1 MIDYLQGLNERQKEA
16 VLHINGPLMIVAG
29 AGSGKTKVLTT
40 RIAHLMAQGVDAF
53 NILALTFTNKA
64 AKEMKER
71 VEHILGNHEA
81 RNLYIGTFHSVFAR
95 ILRSEATKMGYPSNF
110 TIYDTD
116 DAKSVIKTVIN
127 EMNLDDKHYK
137 PSTVY
142 NRISS
147 AKNALVGAAEYA
159 TDYHIQQE
167 DMRSNRP
174 AIAQIYDSYAKR
186 CFKNGAM
193 DFDDL
198 LIKFYELLKN
208 FPDSLSKYQR
218 KFKYI
223 MIDEYQDT
231 NPAQYEIIKLL
242 GAMHENVCVVGDDA
256 QSIYSFRGATIENIL
271 QFQKDYD
278 EVKVVKLEQNYR
290 STQSILKV
298 ANEVI
303 SNNKNQIEK
312 NLFTENAEG
321 EKIRLVRTMTDNDE
335 GKFVADTIQE
345 QKLRNHYRNKDFAI
359 LYRTNAQSRAFEESL
374 RRMGIAYII
383 YGGISFYQRKEIKDF
398 IAYMRLIVNPRDEE
412 ALKRI
417 INFPARGIGKTTI
430 DKCVLHANEQNIS
443 MWEVLTRA
451 AQFGFKAGTLEAIDG
466 FVTMIKSFGSMLQKH
481 NAYEV
486 AVHVGK
492 QTNIVKELFN
502 DKSTEG
508 LQRYENIQELLN
520 SIKEWVD
527 DTQNRSQ
534 IDEDGI
540 ISPGPLP
547 NLPPEEEGVANT
559 QGQLFNDSN
568 NNANSPTGEVLS
580 EGKVSLPTGGGDLE
594 GALGATTLGSY
605 LQQITL
611 LTDADNKDPNADSVK
626 LMTIHAAKGLEFGCV
641 FAAGLEELLFP
652 NAMSINT
659 REELEEERRLF
670 YVVITRAK
678 TRLWIT
684 YANTRYKFGQIVQN
698 EPSRFLDELPEE
710 HIDRSFA
717 GGGSKNQS
725 TFGNSSAFDRMKGG
739 WGNKTDYNDTASAE
753 KRYGGPP
760 KKQTT
765 TTSFSITPARPQ
777 TVEHKP
783 AADFVASDTSNLQE
797 GQKVEH
803 QKFGFGEVIKMEGS
817 AHNPIATVKF
827 ELNGEK
833 KIMLNYAKLRII
845 SPL

>member
-1 MIDYLQGLNERQKEA
+1 MFTGFFYTETPVTTSQVVVRSYLAPMQDYLQGLNERQREA
-16 VLHINGPLMIVAG
+16 VLQIKGPVMIVAG

-40 RIAHLMAQGVDAF
+40 RIAHLMATGVDSF

-64 AKEMKER
+64 AREMKER
-71 VEHILGNHEA
+71 VEKILGNNEA

-95 ILRSEATKMGYPSNF
+95 ILRSEATKIGYPSNF

-116 DAKSVIKTVIN
+116 DAKSVVKTVIN
-127 EMNLDDKHYK
+127 EMNLDDKQYK
-137 PSTVY
+137 PNTIY

-147 AKNALVGAAEYA
+147 AKNALVSAADYA
-159 TDYHIQQE
+159 NDYYLQQE
-167 DMRSNRP
+167 DMRANRP
-174 AIAQIYDSYAKR
+174 ATAQIFDAYVKR

-198 LIKFYELLKN
+198 LLKFYELLKTV
-208 FPDSLSKYQR
+208 PESLSKYQH

-256 QSIYSFRGATIENIL
+256 QSIYSFRGATIQNIL

-278 EVKVVKLEQNYR
+278 DVKVVMLEQNYR
-290 STQSILKV
+290 STKSILHV
-298 ANEVI
+298 ANEI
-303 SNNKNQIEK
+303 IANNKGQIEK
-312 NLFTENAEG
+312 KLFTDNKDG

-345 QKLRNHYRNKDFAI
+345 QKLRNHYSNKDFAI

-374 RRMGIAYII
+374 RRMAIPYTI
-383 YGGISFYQRKEIKDF
+383 YGGLSFYQRKEIKDVV
-398 IAYMRLIVNPRDEE
+398 AYLRLLVNTKDEE

-417 INFPARGIGKTTI
+417 INYPARGIGKTTI
-430 DKCVLHANEQNIS
+430 DKAILAANENNIS
-443 MWEVLTRA
+443 MWEVLENA
-451 AQFGFKAGTLEAIDG
+451 AQFGFRSGTLQSIEE
-466 FVTMIKSFGSMLQKH
+466 FVLMIRSFSSMLEKK

-486 AVHVGK
+486 AFHVGK

-508 LQRYENIQELLN
+508 IARYENIQELLN
-520 SIKEWVD
+520 SIKEW
-527 DTQNRSQ
+527 T
-534 IDEDGI
+534 E
-540 ISPGPLP
+540 SPD
-547 NLPPEEEGVANT
+547 NEEGELV
-559 QGQLFNDSN
+559 DKS
-568 NNANSPTGEVLS
+568 
-580 EGKVSLPTGGGDLE
+580 
-594 GALGATTLGSY
+594 LGSY

-611 LTDADNKDPNADSVK
+611 LTDSDNKDPDADTVK

-641 FAAGLEELLFP
+641 FAAGLEEMLFP

-678 TRLWIT
+678 ERLWIS
-684 YANTRYKFGQIVQN
+684 YANTRYKFGSLVQN
-698 EPSRFLDELPEE
+698 EPSRFIDELPEQFL
-710 HIDRSFA
+710 DRSFA

-725 TFGNSSAFDRMKGG
+725 VFGNGSSAFERMQG
-739 WGNKTDYNDTASAE
+739 WGAANDAE
-753 KRYGGPP
+753 KRYGPP
-760 KKQTT
+760 PSKKKNE
-765 TTSFSITPARPQ
+765 TPAYLAPK
-777 TVEHKP
+777 TTFNKVVEHKP
-783 AADFVASDTSNLQE
+783 AADFVASDTTNLQA

-803 QKFGFGEVIKMEGS
+803 QKFGFGEVIKMEGA

-827 ELNGEK
+827 EQNGEK
-833 KIMLNYAKLRII
+833 KIMLNYAKLRI
-845 SPL
+845 LE